1 VSLCEPPTSP
11 PLVTGKSVRSGN
23 GLRFSRITVPF
34 PVFVTNRVLRLDP
47 LVPILFFFRCVL
59 LFNRYYVR
67 VFSFG
72 DYLMRVSAGVRA
84 QVATLEEAGTGA
96 PQKVEAPVVVVTG
109 ASRGIGRAIA
119 LSLGK
124 AGCKVRLRQSLS
136 VIL

>member
-1 VSLCEPPTSP
+1 MSLFEPPTSP
-11 PLVTGKSVRSGN
+11 PLVTGKSVRSDN

-34 PVFVTNRVLRLDP
+34 LVFVTNRMLRLDS
-47 LVPILFFFRCVL
+47 LVPICFFVCVL
-59 LFNRYYVR
+59 LFNRYYVC

-72 DYLMRVSAGVRA
+72 DYLIRVSAGVRA

-96 PQKVEAPVVVVTG
+96 TQKVEAPVVVVTG

-136 VIL
+136 VI